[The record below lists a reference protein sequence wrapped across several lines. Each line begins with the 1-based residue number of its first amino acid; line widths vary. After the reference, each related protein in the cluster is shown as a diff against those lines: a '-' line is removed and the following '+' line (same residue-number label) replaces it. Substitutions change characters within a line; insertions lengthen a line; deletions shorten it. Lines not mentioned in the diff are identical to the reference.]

1 MSRMACSFVTLNCL
15 LAALRARNAFCC
27 SRTLTVSRETEIE
40 FRVIRSPRPRASKL
54 NVSAP
59 IRWLRVLIGGL
70 FVEASLFAVVIP
82 VLKVSGQHALLYV
95 VPVASFAMCFVF
107 GLWVGR
113 RVESRFVLHG
123 MLVGIVATLLYV
135 GMTRAHSEPFAYLL
149 AHGLKVLGGAA
160 GGFLAGHRR
169 EAAVRNERN
178 SAATP

>member
-1 MSRMACSFVTLNCL
+1 MNIST
-15 LAALRARNAFCC
+15 
-27 SRTLTVSRETEIE
+27 
-40 FRVIRSPRPRASKL
+40 RV
-54 NVSAP
+54 
-59 IRWLRVLIGGL
+59 RWLRVLIGGL

-82 VLKVSGQHALLYV
+82 VLNISGQHALLYA
-95 VPVASFAMCFVF
+95 VPLASFAMCFVF

-113 RVESRFVLHG
+113 RVESRFALHG

-160 GGFLAGHRR
+160 GGFVAGHRR
-169 EAAVRNERN
+169 EAAVRNARH

>member
-1 MSRMACSFVTLNCL
+1 MSIST
-15 LAALRARNAFCC
+15 
-27 SRTLTVSRETEIE
+27 
-40 FRVIRSPRPRASKL
+40 RV
-54 NVSAP
+54 
-59 IRWLRVLIGGL
+59 RWLRVLIGGL

-82 VLKVSGQHALLYV
+82 VLKISGQHAFYV

-160 GGFLAGHRR
+160 GGFVAGHRR
-169 EAAVRNERN
+169 EAAVRNARN
-178 SAATP
+178 SVATP